1 MSAARGRVLTPDE
14 VAALEEERD
23 FLLRSLD
30 DLEAERQA
38 GDVDDADYL
47 TLKDDY
53 TARAAAVLRTLAQ
66 GAAPAPVAPVG
77 EAAPRSRGR
86 VLAWVVAVVVFAVL
100 AGVLVARTS
109 GRRSAGDV
117 ATGNITPGAAVQLSR
132 GDDLIAQGAWDEA
145 IAAYTDVI
153 DQQPSNVRAL
163 TYRGWAEARKGDL
176 AAAWPDLDA
185 AIGIDPTY
193 PDARVFRAL
202 LLRDQQRWDDAA
214 KELAAFDLASAPLEV
229 RTLLAQSK
237 LVERILTNRVT
248 ARFLVASPPPL
259 ASSGFTAADVRTA
272 AELLAEE
279 GRVNEAIRLL
289 NDVVLVADP
298 ADAAARA
305 SLGWIF
311 GRSAISVDPTLA
323 APQAKQLID
332 RALRELDRA
341 VQLDASLPQA
351 RVYRAFVLQQLGRN
365 VEAAADLTAFDRGVD
380 KPAALLEL
388 IRAQG
393 LREALNAAGSP
404 GATTT
409 RSAAGATT
417 TTRAAGATTTR

>member
-1 MSAARGRVLTPDE
+1 VSAARGRELTSDE

-30 DLEAERQA
+30 DLEAEREA

-53 TARAAAVLRTLAQ
+53 TARAAAVLRALDR
-66 GAAPAPVAPVG
+66 GAAPAPAPSVG
-77 EAAPRSRGR
+77 EATPRGRGTGR
-86 VLAWVVAVVVFAVL
+86 VLAWGVAVVVFALL

-185 AIGIDPTY
+185 AVGIDPAF

-214 KELAAFDLASAPLEV
+214 KELAAFDLAKAPLEV
-229 RTLLAQSK
+229 RTLLAQSR
-237 LVERILTNRVT
+237 LVERILTNRVV
-248 ARFLVASPPPL
+248 AAFLVASPPPL

-272 AELLAEE
+272 AEQLAEE
-279 GRVNEAIRLL
+279 GRVNDAIRLL
-289 NDVVLVADP
+289 NDVVLAADP
-298 ADAAARA
+298 SDAAARA
-305 SLGWIF
+305 SLGWVF
-311 GRSAISVDPTLA
+311 GRSAISIDPTLA
-323 APQAKQLID
+323 AAQAKQLID

-365 VEAAADLTAFDRGVD
+365 VDAAADLNAFDTGAD
-380 KPAALLEL
+380 KPPALVEL

-393 LREALNAAGSP
+393 LREALNAARSP

-409 RSAAGATT
+409 RAAGSTT
-417 TTRAAGATTTR
+417 SR